1 MTYKDFR
8 VWCNVRACD
17 GCWGISAARLAI
29 DLFPII
35 DEVPFWKR
43 EKVWQKINAW
53 LEIEEQIVKPID
65 AKIKEL
71 ANER

>member
-1 MTYKDFR
+1 MTYKEFR

-17 GCWGISAARLAI
+17 GYWGISAAQLAI
-29 DLFPII
+29 DFLPIM
-35 DEVPFWKR
+35 DEVPWWKR

-53 LEIEEQIVKPID
+53 IGIEEQIVKPIE

-71 ANER
+71 ADER

>member
-1 MTYKDFR
+1 
-8 VWCNVRACD
+8 
-17 GCWGISAARLAI
+17 
-29 DLFPII
+29 
-35 DEVPFWKR
+35 
-43 EKVWQKINAW
+43 VWQKINAW